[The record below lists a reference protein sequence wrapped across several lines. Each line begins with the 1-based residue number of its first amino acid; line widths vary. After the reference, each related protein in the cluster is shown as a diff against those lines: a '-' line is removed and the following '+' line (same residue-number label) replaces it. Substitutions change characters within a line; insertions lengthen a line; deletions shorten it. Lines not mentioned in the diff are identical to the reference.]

1 MLKHK
6 LRKQQ
11 KRDFNKTTHINE
23 KEKGKGACVCVGGGG
38 GLPHLRKRKQR
49 GGGKEGREAASF
61 LRLGK
66 S

>member
-1 MLKHK
+1 MCG
-6 LRKQQ
+6 
-11 KRDFNKTTHINE
+11 E
-23 KEKGKGACVCVGGGG
+23 GGGG
-38 GLPHLRKRKQR
+38 AAPFTKKKTKGE